1 MRVDVDG
8 SIILKGILQKIR
20 SRRTDRIHMAQDRS
34 QMENSCQQ
42 GRELPGSSIHRKYD

>member
-8 SIILKGILQKIR
+8 SVILKGILQKIR
-20 SRRTDRIHMAQDRS
+20 FMSTDWIHMAQDRS

-42 GRELPGSSIHRKYD
+42 GRELPGSLKHRKYD